1 MLDYIRYKPDG
12 YTPDLQW
19 PNLLSVW
26 THSPKGIFY
35 STNSREK
42 AEKNLQFKKIMEY
55 IDGHYQEDIRLAD
68 LAACVNMT
76 PNYFCRYFKEITH
89 RSPMDYLN
97 YYRVEAACERLAY
110 TDKTVSEIAYEC
122 GFQDASYFVKVFRH
136 YKNLT
141 PDSIYQFFFL
151 KFSFPLTF
159 LRAKATHMLYAFP
172 EKTSR
177 ISA

>member
-12 YTPDLQW
+12 YTLNLHGLTYSLFGLILQKEYFTQQ
-19 PNLLSVW
+19 
-26 THSPKGIFY
+26 THGK
-35 STNSREK
+35 K
-42 AEKNLQFKKIMEY
+42 QKKNLQFKKIMEY

-141 PDSIYQFFFL
+141 PTQYINS
-151 KFSFPLTF
+151 SF
-159 LRAKATHMLYAFP
+159 
-172 EKTSR
+172 
-177 ISA
+177 